1 MKTSAIENKREKWH
15 TNGLT
20 FYYQAGKLCQ
30 CRSKRPRLR
39 NGKKKDGTPLQPSP
53 EQIKARKVFK
63 NIIALKHY
71 YFKQIKDLPIWDLA
85 PREAGQTRLSK
96 FHKVNS
102 EACDERG
109 VANYAAFKFS
119 IGQLFRPVNVRA
131 TRKGWEI
138 TMTWENRENRKLSL
152 PSDWLR
158 VGYFYGSYPFSPRLL
173 PNVVAKREDC
183 QATFSIPNPGL
194 EISEPIHLFLF
205 FSRQDRIAFSTS
217 FHVQL

>member
-85 PREAGQTRLSK
+85 PGEAGQTRLSK

-138 TMTWENRENRKLSL
+138 TMIWENRENRKLSL

-158 VGYFYGSYPFSPRLL
+158 VGYFYGSHPFSPRLL
-173 PNVVAKREDC
+173 PDVVAKREDC

-194 EISEPIHLFLF
+194 EISEPIHLYLF

-217 FHVQL
+217 YHVQL

>member
-85 PREAGQTRLSK
+85 PREAGQTRLSPPD
-96 FHKVNS
+96 S
-102 EACDERG
+102 AEGTD
-109 VANYAAFKFS
+109 
-119 IGQLFRPVNVRA
+119 
-131 TRKGWEI
+131 T
-138 TMTWENRENRKLSL
+138 LSV
-152 PSDWLR
+152 PDGPT
-158 VGYFYGSYPFSPRLL
+158 VFYS
-173 PNVVAKREDC
+173 A
-183 QATFSIPNPGL
+183 
-194 EISEPIHLFLF
+194 
-205 FSRQDRIAFSTS
+205 
-217 FHVQL
+217 

>member
-85 PREAGQTRLSK
+85 PGEAGQTRLSK

-138 TMTWENRENRKLSL
+138 TMIWENRET
-152 PSDWLR
+152 
-158 VGYFYGSYPFSPRLL
+158 GYGY
-173 PNVVAKREDC
+173 D
-183 QATFSIPNPGL
+183 
-194 EISEPIHLFLF
+194 ISTAPIH
-205 FSRQDRIAFSTS
+205 
-217 FHVQL
+217 FHRGYYPTW

>member
-1 MKTSAIENKREKWH
+1 MKTKEKNGILTDSRSITKQANYASAVASAPVYEM
-15 TNGLT
+15 
-20 FYYQAGKLCQ
+20 
-30 CRSKRPRLR
+30 
-39 NGKKKDGTPLQPSP
+39 
-53 EQIKARKVFK
+53 ARKK
-63 NIIALKHY
+63 TGPRYNIIALKHY

-85 PREAGQTRLSK
+85 PGEAGQTRLSK

-138 TMTWENRENRKLSL
+138 TMIWENRENRKLSL

-173 PNVVAKREDC
+173 PDVVAKREDC

-194 EISEPIHLFLF
+194 EISEPIHLYLF

-217 FHVQL
+217 YHVQL

>member
-85 PREAGQTRLSK
+85 PGEAGQTRLSK

-102 EACDERG
+102 EACDDGAWRITRLSNS
-109 VANYAAFKFS
+109 VSASCFAPS
-119 IGQLFRPVNVRA
+119 MSGQHGRDG
-131 TRKGWEI
+131 K
-138 TMTWENRENRKLSL
+138 
-152 PSDWLR
+152 
-158 VGYFYGSYPFSPRLL
+158 
-173 PNVVAKREDC
+173 
-183 QATFSIPNPGL
+183 
-194 EISEPIHLFLF
+194 
-205 FSRQDRIAFSTS
+205 SR
-217 FHVQL
+217 